1 MSIIYREVKT
11 SDAEELL
18 KGTLDEILEEKFQE
32 LLGGNKKEDS
42 AEDTGE
48 EDKE

>member
-1 MSIIYREVKT
+1 M
-11 SDAEELL
+11 DAEELL

-32 LLGGNKKEDS
+32 LLGGNKKDDS
-42 AEDTGE
+42 AEKDTGE